1 MKKISTQCFIA
12 LVSLFLTSIAFAN
25 LPIKM
30 YLTAKQGQGKAI
42 GTIIAQQTPYGVLFV
57 PHLRDLPPG
66 PHGFHLHVNPSCDNF
81 GMAAGGHLDPQNT
94 GKHLGPYN
102 SKGHLGDIA
111 VLIVNANGTA
121 TIPVLAPRLK
131 ITDLKNHS
139 LMIHVGSDNYSD
151 NPPMGGGGARLAC
164 GVIR

>member
-1 MKKISTQCFIA
+1 MKKSVKYLIILCGVLFSNF
-12 LVSLFLTSIAFAN
+12 SLAN
-25 LPIKM
+25 IPIKM
-30 YLTAKQGQGKAI
+30 YLTAKQGHGKAI
-42 GTIIAQQTPYGVLFV
+42 GIIVAEQTPYGVLFT
-57 PHLRDLPPG
+57 PRLHNLTPG
-66 PHGFHLHVNPSCDNF
+66 SHGFHLHLNPSCDNF
-81 GMAAGGHLDPQNT
+81 GMAAGGHYDPQNT

-139 LMIHVGSDNYSD
+139 LMIHVGGDNYSD
-151 NPPMGGGGARLAC
+151 SPPMGGGGARLAC